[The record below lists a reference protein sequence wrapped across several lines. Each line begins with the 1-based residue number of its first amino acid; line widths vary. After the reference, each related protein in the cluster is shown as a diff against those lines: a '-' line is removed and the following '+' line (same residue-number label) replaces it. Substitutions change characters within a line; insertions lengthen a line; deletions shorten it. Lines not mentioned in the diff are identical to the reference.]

1 MEEYLYKKE
10 CQHSLLFLHV
20 MNFLM
25 NVYRCI
31 DGTRRGDQKGKK
43 KPIYCFIK
51 YLLFNKKILL
61 SCIDFLRS
69 EKKAGKLCGNLS
81 IIILWRC
88 LFACFYLFLL
98 FFFSSFSSFLEYLYA
113 RMRRR

>member
-69 EKKAGKLCGNLS
+69 EKKSRKIMWKFIDYNIMAMFV
-81 IIILWRC
+81 C
-88 LFACFYLFLL
+88 LFLFIFTLFFLFLFVL
-98 FFFSSFSSFLEYLYA
+98 LRISICKNA
-113 RMRRR
+113 